1 MANYDRASHTFAKVK
16 ELSGFFSSSCKAI
29 NSEKLAGSAASR
41 NMYLAVSLELSTSV
55 FKEIAW
61 LLHGMHKDD
70 AELT

>member
-1 MANYDRASHTFAKVK
+1 MANYDRAPHTFAKVK
-16 ELSGFFSSSCKAI
+16 ELHGFFSSSCKAI
-29 NSEKLAGSAASR
+29 KSEKIAGSAAFR
-41 NMYLAVSLELSTSV
+41 NMYLTVSLELSTSV